1 MNQNKKIS
9 VIMSVYN
16 NENSIQESVKSI
28 MNQTYSNFELL
39 IIDDCSKDDSY
50 KICEQIANLDSRIK
64 LFKNNTNIGLTKSLN
79 KLIEISTG
87 DYIARQDGDDVSS
100 NSRFAIQLTQMQQL
114 GLDACTTRAFKMNT
128 RSKIPGLSYFIP
140 LKLSTRFKNPFIHG
154 SLMIDKQVMDSID
167 RYNEDY
173 YYAQDYKLMTD
184 LLRQNYRIKIINQ
197 TLYHL
202 NMDNNISTN
211 YTKEQREFFKKAR
224 SS

>member
-100 NSRFAIQLTQMQQL
+100 NSRFAIQ
-114 GLDACTTRAFKMNT
+114 
-128 RSKIPGLSYFIP
+128 
-140 LKLSTRFKNPFIHG
+140 
-154 SLMIDKQVMDSID
+154 
-167 RYNEDY
+167 
-173 YYAQDYKLMTD
+173 
-184 LLRQNYRIKIINQ
+184 
-197 TLYHL
+197 
-202 NMDNNISTN
+202 
-211 YTKEQREFFKKAR
+211 
-224 SS
+224 

>member
-1 MNQNKKIS
+1 
-9 VIMSVYN
+9 
-16 NENSIQESVKSI
+16 
-28 MNQTYSNFELL
+28 
-39 IIDDCSKDDSY
+39 
-50 KICEQIANLDSRIK
+50 
-64 LFKNNTNIGLTKSLN
+64 
-79 KLIEISTG
+79 
-87 DYIARQDGDDVSS
+87 
-100 NSRFAIQLTQMQQL
+100 MQQL

-140 LKLSTRFKNPFIHG
+140 LKLLTRFKNPFIHG

>member
-1 MNQNKKIS
+1 
-9 VIMSVYN
+9 
-16 NENSIQESVKSI
+16 
-28 MNQTYSNFELL
+28 
-39 IIDDCSKDDSY
+39 
-50 KICEQIANLDSRIK
+50 
-64 LFKNNTNIGLTKSLN
+64 
-79 KLIEISTG
+79 
-87 DYIARQDGDDVSS
+87 
-100 NSRFAIQLTQMQQL
+100 
-114 GLDACTTRAFKMNT
+114 
-128 RSKIPGLSYFIP
+128 
-140 LKLSTRFKNPFIHG
+140 
-154 SLMIDKQVMDSID
+154 MDSID